1 MECRTDG
8 QSTAEKTPK
17 MSLSISNLGA
27 ILSKQFTN
35 GFSRNRNA
43 KTNQFRLVGG
53 ESLETR
59 RMLTF
64 DPTPFEQAMLES
76 INRVRADP
84 QAELDVIFSS
94 TDPLTA
100 FDAST
105 QRAIDFFDVDRTT
118 LLNQWSQ
125 LESAA
130 PLAWNENL
138 IDAATTH
145 NELMRSSDSQTH
157 QVPGEAGL
165 GDRIRAA
172 GYQLTRA
179 TENVYAFA
187 ANHIHGHAGFVVDWG
202 EGPGGIQSPAGH
214 RDNILDDQVTEVGIS
229 VIADNNAATSVGPN
243 LITQDFGNRS
253 DYTPQILGVVFE
265 DGNNN
270 GIYDPGEGFGQ
281 LDITIVSRTGE
292 TYTTQTLSAGGYQL
306 EVPRGIYE
314 VRLEGFPVPG
324 TMVVGNVEMEGENV
338 KVDFQLGTTG
348 NIAPI
353 AVADAANAIE
363 GSSTTINVLVNDV
376 APSGTLVSNS
386 VAIVNPANNGEAE
399 ANQNGQVI
407 YTPNAGF
414 TGTDTFSYTLRD
426 SNGAT
431 SNVATVTITVEAS
444 RGNTAPVANDDYVAS
459 VSGAAVSIP
468 VLNNDS
474 DSGSSLSGENI
485 EIVSQSPNGSAEVV
499 GNSIRYTPNSAFTVG
514 VDTVTYQVSDSEGAS
529 SNATVSI
536 YRVLSSAAWQNPV
549 IANDVNG
556 DGTISPL
563 DALLVINN
571 FDASL
576 NFPSSTPSL
585 SGGPPPFVDVD
596 NNGTVSPLDALLVI
610 NELNGATP
618 PPASSLSFQATIDND
633 DFEEEELSAIDQI
646 FSAL

>member
-1 MECRTDG
+1 
-8 QSTAEKTPK
+8 
-17 MSLSISNLGA
+17 MSFNISNLGA
-27 ILSKQFTN
+27 ILSKQLAS
-35 GFSRNRNA
+35 GFSRNRHA

-84 QAELDVIFSS
+84 QAELDVLFSS

-100 FDAST
+100 FDPST

-145 NELMRSSDSQTH
+145 NELMRSADSQSH

-202 EGPGGIQSPAGH
+202 DGPGGIQSPAGH
-214 RDNILDDQVTEVGIS
+214 RNNILDDQVTEVGIS
-229 VIADNNAATSVGPN
+229 VISDNNAATSVGPN
-243 LITQDFGNRS
+243 LITQDFGNRR
-253 DYTPQILGVVFE
+253 DYTPQILGVVYE
-265 DGNNN
+265 DGNSN

-314 VRLEGFPVPG
+314 VRLEGFPVAG

-348 NIAPI
+348 NIAPF

-386 VAIVNPANNGEAE
+386 VAIVNAASNGLAE
-399 ANQNGQVI
+399 ANQNGQII
-407 YTPNAGF
+407 YTPNPGF

-431 SNVATVTITVEAS
+431 SNAATVTITVEAS
-444 RGNTAPVANDDYVAS
+444 RGNTAPAANDDYVAS
-459 VSGAAVSIP
+459 VNGATVSIP

-474 DSGSSLSGENI
+474 DSGSSLSGGNI

-499 GNSIRYTPNSAFTVG
+499 GNSIRYTPDSAFTVG

-549 IANDVNG
+549 DALDVNG
-556 DGTISPL
+556 DGTVSPL

-576 NFPSSTPSL
+576 SFPSTTPTL
-585 SGGPPPFVDVD
+585 SGGPPPFVDVN

-610 NELNGATP
+610 NELNDATP
-618 PPASSLSFQATIDND
+618 PPASSLSFQAIIDSD

-646 FSAL
+646 FSTL